1 MFYYKLNNRSLIS
14 FEGKDVIS
22 FLQAIIT
29 NDVNKLKKNHSIYS
43 AFLTPQGKILNDF
56 FLFKNNNKIH
66 LDTSKSNPIKYL
78 S

>member
-29 NDVNKLKKNHSIYS
+29 NDVNKLKKNNPALAKAAEDHKQSYD
-43 AFLTPQGKILNDF
+43 DF
-56 FLFKNNNKIH
+56 KDELEKAIKARA
-66 LDTSKSNPIKYL
+66 SK
-78 S
+78 

>member
-43 AFLTPQGKILNDF
+43 
-56 FLFKNNNKIH
+56 
-66 LDTSKSNPIKYL
+66 L
-78 S
+78 SHSERAVYSLPDQKLWNYQLP